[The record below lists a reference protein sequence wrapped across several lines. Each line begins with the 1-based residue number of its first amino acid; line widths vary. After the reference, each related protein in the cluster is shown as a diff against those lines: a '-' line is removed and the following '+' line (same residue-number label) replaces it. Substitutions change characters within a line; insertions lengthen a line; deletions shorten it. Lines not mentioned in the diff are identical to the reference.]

1 MTIVARFW
9 PRRSLLKGIPTDPR
23 LFTVVPD
30 TQLLGHCHWQ
40 PDCQSHR
47 TVILIHG
54 LEGSSESHYMQGTA
68 RKAWRAGCNVVRL
81 NQRNCGGTEPL
92 TPTLYHSGLSGDLA
106 AVVTEL
112 QTKDGLRSIWVV
124 GYSMGG
130 NLALK
135 MAGEARASLPALG
148 GVIAVCPNIDPGAC
162 VAALEQPSN
171 WLYQRHF
178 LKKLKA
184 RLRRKAQLFP
194 GRFDVSPLS
203 RISTL
208 REFDNTYTAP
218 DGGYASA
225 EDYYDRSAARHVL
238 ADIRVPTIIL
248 VAQDDPFIPYRMFED
263 EAIKTN
269 RWIRLWA
276 PKHGGHCGFI
286 QRPRQNEDCY
296 WAENRLVEALA
307 VGKETL

>member
-68 RKAWRAGCNVVRL
+68 CKAWRAGCNVVRL

-112 QTKDGLRSIWVV
+112 QTKDGLRSI
-124 GYSMGG
+124 
-130 NLALK
+130 
-135 MAGEARASLPALG
+135 
-148 GVIAVCPNIDPGAC
+148 
-162 VAALEQPSN
+162 
-171 WLYQRHF
+171 
-178 LKKLKA
+178 
-184 RLRRKAQLFP
+184 
-194 GRFDVSPLS
+194 
-203 RISTL
+203 
-208 REFDNTYTAP
+208 
-218 DGGYASA
+218 
-225 EDYYDRSAARHVL
+225 
-238 ADIRVPTIIL
+238 
-248 VAQDDPFIPYRMFED
+248 
-263 EAIKTN
+263 
-269 RWIRLWA
+269 
-276 PKHGGHCGFI
+276 
-286 QRPRQNEDCY
+286 
-296 WAENRLVEALA
+296 
-307 VGKETL
+307 